1 MNRQVGLH
9 LFYAMK
15 TLELNTI
22 ISQIGL
28 TWRPAYIVYKDN
40 GTYLFSVKEE
50 TMKTT
55 YTFTGNYLNCTVFED
70 FEEAYSWVAIYNYSS
85 WAIDN
90 SENTNENACKL
101 FVKPIEIKG
110 IGNKLKRHMAEEPL
124 NINSP
129 NGKQPPLNT

>member
-1 MNRQVGLH
+1 M
-9 LFYAMK
+9 
-15 TLELNTI
+15 
-22 ISQIGL
+22 
-28 TWRPAYIVYKDN
+28 
-40 GTYLFSVKEE
+40 
-50 TMKTT
+50 
-55 YTFTGNYLNCTVFED
+55 VFED

-85 WAIDN
+85 WVIDN